1 MQSPCHVAAHNICS
15 RFVPHHQRSRFVLFG
30 RLAQFLHMQTACQ
43 VCPEQYY
50 SKDIIYEI
58 ILLTFFST
66 IGRGVCDSISIE
78 GDGTT
83 RTQPKEDKA
92 MLYVNWETSDKTRE
106 TWRKA
111 WQEETELGR
120 AMEVG
125 TMIGTIGIIA
135 GYAQGAL
142 DSDSPDA
149 MREAVEQILE
159 QTRRR

>member
-1 MQSPCHVAAHNICS
+1 
-15 RFVPHHQRSRFVLFG
+15 
-30 RLAQFLHMQTACQ
+30 
-43 VCPEQYY
+43 
-50 SKDIIYEI
+50 
-58 ILLTFFST
+58 
-66 IGRGVCDSISIE
+66 
-78 GDGTT
+78 
-83 RTQPKEDKA
+83 